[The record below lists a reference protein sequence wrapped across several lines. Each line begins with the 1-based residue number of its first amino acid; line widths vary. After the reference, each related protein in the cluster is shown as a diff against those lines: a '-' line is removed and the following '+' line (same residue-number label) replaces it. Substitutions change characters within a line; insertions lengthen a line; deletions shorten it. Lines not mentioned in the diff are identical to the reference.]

1 MEKASKEKAILL
13 QYHDAIKAATEIGLD
28 YTALNPEELISMF
41 MAGEFDPTHQEEAR
55 QTVKSGKAGKG
66 GKGGRPKGQSQK
78 RVHEYDEARAQ
89 YEEELYDKELAEREI
104 RKNLESRKQ
113 KEREIEKQKEREV
126 EGDTSRERTRE
137 DVLKIDITDS
147 DGEEDSEETAGDSI
161 QPGDRV
167 VHRRVPAYDATEKP
181 DSESGT
187 SSKQENH
194 TYYVQVKEK
203 VNITQKKKHQ
213 LETII
218 KCVLQSRPEDITVQE
233 VGRQEE
239 GENESEVD
247 DCITEHITHISRAS
261 TTEGFGNTTDA
272 SSTEGFLDPT
282 STEEYIKSSFEEKNT
297 GEKQSESAEMK

>member
-41 MAGEFDPTHQEEAR
+41 MAGEFDPTPQEEAR
-55 QTVKSGKAGKG
+55 QTVKSGKGGKG

-78 RVHEYDEARAQ
+78 RVHEYDEAHTQ
-89 YEEELYDKELAEREI
+89 YEEELHDKELAEREI
-104 RKNLESRKQ
+104 RKDLESRKQ
-113 KEREIEKQKEREV
+113 KEREIGKQKEREV
-126 EGDTSRERTRE
+126 EGDTSRERTGE
-137 DVLKIDITDS
+137 VVLKIDITDS

-181 DSESGT
+181 DSELGT
-187 SSKQENH
+187 SGKQENC

-239 GENESEVD
+239 EDEGEVD
-247 DCITEHITHISRAS
+247 DCITEHITHIS
-261 TTEGFGNTTDA
+261 
-272 SSTEGFLDPT
+272 
-282 STEEYIKSSFEEKNT
+282 
-297 GEKQSESAEMK
+297 